1 MKLNTIFWGLLLL
14 CIAPSLYAQRETVR
28 NPIYAYSFA
37 KSFCP
42 KVVQTYKD
50 STVIGLRL
58 ESWFISLF
66 TGRHGCS
73 RPKGNTAPCATDAS
87 TPERKRTR

>member
-14 CIAPSLYAQRETVR
+14 CIAPSLYAQRKTVR

-50 STVIGLRL
+50 STVIGFRL
-58 ESWFISLF
+58 
-66 TGRHGCS
+66 
-73 RPKGNTAPCATDAS
+73 
-87 TPERKRTR
+87 